1 MNDYVHQIDDREAR
15 QIRRFLRGL
24 VWGVL
29 GFVLLIVLAYL
40 TADRWLLLISP
51 ESERRFIE
59 PYVELARD
67 NVLQTGDLELE
78 AYVAGLA
85 DELADQMHIP
95 DGLKLDVQLI
105 KSEQA
110 NAVTTLGGYIFV
122 TDGLLKVLDNEN
134 SLAMVLAHEIAH
146 AGERH
151 PLLGTGRGMLIALLI
166 SALSG
171 SNPTPATVG
180 DLGSQ
185 LMLYSYGR
193 DQEEAADHLA
203 LAALHSRYGH
213 VGGAKQLFEYF
224 AGADEGGEVERR
236 TSDVDELFSTHP
248 NLTRR
253 IDYIDAATRQQ
264 GWQAG
269 VVTAYPEAVEER
281 IRQL

>member
-1 MNDYVHQIDDREAR
+1 MSVRLKPQMNDYVRQIDDREAR

-95 DGLKLDVQLI
+95 DGLKLDVRLI

-110 NAVTTLGGYIFV
+110 NA
-122 TDGLLKVLDNEN
+122 
-134 SLAMVLAHEIAH
+134 
-146 AGERH
+146 
-151 PLLGTGRGMLIALLI
+151 
-166 SALSG
+166 
-171 SNPTPATVG
+171 
-180 DLGSQ
+180 
-185 LMLYSYGR
+185 
-193 DQEEAADHLA
+193 
-203 LAALHSRYGH
+203 
-213 VGGAKQLFEYF
+213 
-224 AGADEGGEVERR
+224 
-236 TSDVDELFSTHP
+236 
-248 NLTRR
+248 
-253 IDYIDAATRQQ
+253 
-264 GWQAG
+264 
-269 VVTAYPEAVEER
+269 
-281 IRQL
+281 